1 MIFLSRNR
9 KPLSEQT
16 KNLTISEKENLKQG
30 EEHSK
35 TLSAGSIKKSPPK
48 WLQGDTARKEYRH
61 LVRLLSE
68 NEFLGEI
75 DSNNLAIYCNAFG
88 KYIELEEEYQNTH
101 QIKYIISLT
110 KIILYTENGGEFH
123 FKNYED
129 NGWYYLDNSEINSAI
144 KASDVGSPFLLF
156 YQKMK

>member
-1 MIFLSRNR
+1 MSRNR

-61 LVRLLSE
+61 LVKLLSE

-88 KYIELEEEYQNTH
+88 KYIELENEYQNAQDFDSKDKILKQMTV
-101 QIKYIISLT
+101 QSENIRKYSALLGMTVDSRLKFGAVKTRTVDDDIAD
-110 KIILYTENGGEFH
+110 EFG
-123 FKNYED
+123 D
-129 NGWYYLDNSEINSAI
+129 I
-144 KASDVGSPFLLF
+144 
-156 YQKMK
+156 

>member
-1 MIFLSRNR
+1 MSRNR

-16 KNLTISEKENLKQG
+16 KNLTISEKENLKQS

-35 TLSAGSIKKSPPK
+35 TLSVGSIKKSPPK

-88 KYIELEEEYQNTH
+88 KYIELEEEYQNAHLHSSMDRLKAVAFSTA
-101 QIKYIISLT
+101 
-110 KIILYTENGGEFH
+110 
-123 FKNYED
+123 
-129 NGWYYLDNSEINSAI
+129 YL
-144 KASDVGSPFLLF
+144 
-156 YQKMK
+156 